1 MIRIFYVKYLLFA
14 LDDATN
20 QPSIAIPT
28 TAAGF
33 PSYILCNEAK
43 NTQLIYKIIDFIVS
57 S

>member
-14 LDDATN
+14 FDDATN

-43 NTQLIYKIIDFIVS
+43 NMQFIYKIIDSIVS

>member
-1 MIRIFYVKYLLFA
+1 MIRIFDVKYLLFA

-20 QPSIAIPT
+20 QPRIAIPT
-28 TAAGF
+28 TTASF

-43 NTQLIYKIIDFIVS
+43 NSQFIYKIIDSIVS